1 MWKSLISSPQ
11 SLAHLALQTST
22 IHTLPKGYAAVAR
35 TLNASDLKA
44 FINDGQQG
52 VVLHPGTWHHGL
64 VAVEVAKTRYLDLP
78 HTQFVS
84 VETKKKTE
92 RWLLEQFLAASKI
105 EAEIVDG
112 TCEAPDFILLVDGQ
126 HVGVASRTTVRS
138 LVKQMRVRFVPVFH
152 SLHRGFALKRS
163 AMPLNGA
170 QCPRH
175 RTAGQTHDDH
185 WAHAHARR
193 TTCR

>member
-22 IHTLPKGYAAVAR
+22 IHTIPKGYAAVAR

-78 HTQFVS
+78 AYTICQRGNQ
-84 VETKKKTE
+84 EE
-92 RWLLEQFLAASKI
+92 NRA
-105 EAEIVDG
+105 
-112 TCEAPDFILLVDGQ
+112 
-126 HVGVASRTTVRS
+126 VASRTIFSRI
-138 LVKQMRVRFVPVFH
+138 K
-152 SLHRGFALKRS
+152 
-163 AMPLNGA
+163 
-170 QCPRH
+170 
-175 RTAGQTHDDH
+175 D
-185 WAHAHARR
+185 
-193 TTCR
+193 